1 MAKEIQSRL
10 PQAQQRVTQQYSA
23 PNPRGPQRPA
33 DLAAPAPYDPSLAN
47 AANRLIASLNKFGK
61 TVQTQALERVDEEER
76 IRIAKMTH
84 AEAEEEL
91 RKQARAAEQQGTIAV
106 GTNPFRI
113 KVAQQYAAERVMRAS
128 FHDALTKSTHQFSNP
143 LNTKANAEQFARD
156 TFQQME
162 FPGHFAQARAA
173 ELYSEMTTQW
183 LSQVRQQRSARAV
196 RQNQDDLRN
205 GVFGVLQEYDSGDMA
220 GGYNEL
226 VERIQTMSDEYYS
239 LAGDAGREHVI
250 SGVEAYMRNAI
261 GQALKDNDE
270 DDLRELRILYN
281 RMSETRMDP
290 LKPGESPVD
299 RDEFTL
305 PDVFKWGT
313 QHSES
318 WGQIDSL
325 LDQAEDSIDDGS
337 VEEQREA
344 QFKID
349 QAVRAEIG
357 RRAAEGETPLT
368 GSQTDP
374 IDQPF
379 LAQLAEE
386 YGQSAVYSYTGGGA
400 YRNLVE
406 GDAKAA
412 AKTPKDVMD
421 EYYNKLGQHNP
432 DFTAI
437 SVQIENDERL
447 SDKDSMELQERI
459 DARRLR
465 RTGISKDINIDPE
478 TEAPRQAATA
488 SETRLKI
495 VEKHLDQA
503 FGLSQ
508 VTQDVVTGFQ
518 TWQQQE
524 VARARREAKTDED
537 REAAIEATWART
549 NKVMEDVLSDD
560 ASNIN
565 MDAAREAGLPSSLLK
580 NLEEIDHGQN
590 LRRLQSEREQVTI
603 EDATDAGDVGLQGAW
618 ALEPAFIDNID
629 DVSELHEDV
638 KTATTPVRRK
648 RAEAQITRYNIETQQ
663 NATEIAHRLR
673 TDGVYGGSVRVFADG
688 FYFVSMSDPEVR
700 GQPNEMITARYL
712 QALRLSGLTPEMMGA
727 NSDLVE
733 EGRGLNFDN
742 F

>member
-1 MAKEIQSRL
+1 
-10 PQAQQRVTQQYSA
+10 
-23 PNPRGPQRPA
+23 
-33 DLAAPAPYDPSLAN
+33 
-47 AANRLIASLNKFGK
+47 
-61 TVQTQALERVDEEER
+61 
-76 IRIAKMTH
+76 
-84 AEAEEEL
+84 
-91 RKQARAAEQQGTIAV
+91 
-106 GTNPFRI
+106 
-113 KVAQQYAAERVMRAS
+113 
-128 FHDALTKSTHQFSNP
+128 
-143 LNTKANAEQFARD
+143 
-156 TFQQME
+156 
-162 FPGHFAQARAA
+162 
-173 ELYSEMTTQW
+173 
-183 LSQVRQQRSARAV
+183 
-196 RQNQDDLRN
+196 
-205 GVFGVLQEYDSGDMA
+205 
-220 GGYNEL
+220 
-226 VERIQTMSDEYYS
+226 
-239 LAGDAGREHVI
+239 
-250 SGVEAYMRNAI
+250 

-281 RMSETRMDP
+281 RLSETRMDP

-299 RDEFTL
+299 RDEFDL

-318 WGQIDSL
+318 WAQIDSL

-437 SVQIENDERL
+437 SVQIGNDERL
-447 SDKDSMELQERI
+447 SDKDRMELQERI

-465 RTGISKDINIDPE
+465 RTGISRDINIDPE
-478 TEAPRQAATA
+478 TEAPRQAATE
-488 SETRLKI
+488 SETKLKV
-495 VEKHLDQA
+495 VEKNLDQA
-503 FGLSQ
+503 FGLEGAQ

-537 REAAIEATWART
+537 REAAIEAAWART
-549 NKVMEDVLSDD
+549 NKVMEDVLGKD
-560 ASNIN
+560 ASNID
-565 MDAAREAGLPSSLLK
+565 MEAAQEAGLPSALLVD
-580 NLEEIDHGQN
+580 LEEVDQN
-590 LRRLQSEREQVTI
+590 QALRRLQSEREQVTI
-603 EDATDAGDVGLQGAW
+603 EDATDAGDVGLMGGSVFREAW
-618 ALEPAFIDNID
+618 RDNID
-629 DVSELHEDV
+629 DVTKLHADV
-638 KTATTPVRRK
+638 ATAKASGRVDG
-648 RAEAQITRYNIETQQ
+648 ASQDQITTYNAETRKSAAKQAARTAPDSPSAIQ
-663 NATEIAHRLR
+663 RRFEYVAKPDGAYAVNYTRLGHGYIAAPHQTRLH
-673 TDGVYGGSVRVFADG
+673 
-688 FYFVSMSDPEVR
+688 
-700 GQPNEMITARYL
+700 L
-712 QALRLSGLTPEMMGA
+712 QAIRLTGITPEMMRK
-727 NSDLVE
+727 NSGYGFD
-733 EGRGLNFDN
+733 FDN
-742 F
+742 FKELHDPYRTLMVNADTFESDLQGLAKANNENPNIGQSELMAKIPDNPIVIHYQSYVEMVGEDNALGLSDFVVQTVQGIGRYTLPYADYEAILNTTDE